1 MSRAD
6 DVLAQQKENLGKQI
20 GVSRWFDITQEDVT
34 QFAKTTQDEQFI
46 HVDPQLAKTHSPF
59 GGTIAHGFY
68 VLSLA
73 VAMAEESIEVP
84 QGRKM
89 GVNYGF
95 EKIRFINPVPV
106 GSRVRGLFVLESVEQ
121 KQPGAILSKMGLS
134 VEIEGQEKPALVA
147 TWLGMAFY

>member
-46 HVDPQLAKTHSPF
+46 HIDPQLAKTHSPF

>member
-46 HVDPQLAKTHSPF
+46 HIDPQLAKTHSPF

-134 VEIEGQEKPALVA
+134 VEIEGQEKPALIA